1 MNKLWLLQ
9 YTLANYYVSASYISE
24 QGPWQRMQNTS
35 TRELKNAG
43 LKVTLPRLSILEILE
58 HAEQHHLSAEDVYK
72 ALLEKGSDIG
82 LATVYRVLTQFEA
95 AGLVT
100 RHHFDGGQAIFELD
114 TGDNHDHIVC
124 VKTGKVSEFKDE
136 QIERRLLEIAEELGY
151 SLTDHKIIL
160 YGIFDDKSDAKSNVG
175 PVERLKDKQPS

>member
-1 MNKLWLLQ
+1 MGKIVVYLGLNSNGDSNRGYLTMTDNQ
-9 YTLANYYVSASYISE
+9 TIS
-24 QGPWQRMQNTS
+24 RDL
-35 TRELKNAG
+35 RKAG
-43 LKVTLPRLSILEILE
+43 LKVTLPRLNILEILE
-58 HAEQHHLSAEDVYK
+58 RAEQHHLSAEDVYK
-72 ALLEKGSDIG
+72 ALLSQGSDVG

-124 VKTGKVSEFKDE
+124 VKSGKVSEFKDE
-136 QIERRLLEIAEELGY
+136 LIEQRLIEIAEELGY

-160 YGIFDDKSDAKSNVG
+160 YGEYQESDSAES
-175 PVERLKDKQPS
+175 SIS

>member
-1 MNKLWLLQ
+1 
-9 YTLANYYVSASYISE
+9 
-24 QGPWQRMQNTS
+24 MQNTT

-100 RHHFDGGQAIFELD
+100 RHHFDGGQAVFELD

-124 VKTGKVSEFKDE
+124 VKSGRVAEFKDE
-136 QIERRLLEIAEELGY
+136 IIEQRLNEIADELGY
-151 SLTDHKIIL
+151 DLHEHKIVL
-160 YGIFDDKSDAKSNVG
+160 YGEHRDSVARLRNRKS
-175 PVERLKDKQPS
+175 R

>member
-1 MNKLWLLQ
+1 MTSQPAVDQN
-9 YTLANYYVSASYISE
+9 
-24 QGPWQRMQNTS
+24 NTS
-35 TRELKNAG
+35 RDLKNAG
-43 LKVTLPRLSILEILE
+43 LKVTLPRVSILEILE
-58 HAEQHHLSAEDVYK
+58 RAEQHHLSAEDVYK
-72 ALLEKGSDIG
+72 ALLNNGSDIG

-136 QIERRLLEIAEELGY
+136 RIEQRLHEIADELGY

-160 YGIFDDKSDAKSNVG
+160 YGEHTESVTKNEKPRGRDRIKEK
-175 PVERLKDKQPS
+175 